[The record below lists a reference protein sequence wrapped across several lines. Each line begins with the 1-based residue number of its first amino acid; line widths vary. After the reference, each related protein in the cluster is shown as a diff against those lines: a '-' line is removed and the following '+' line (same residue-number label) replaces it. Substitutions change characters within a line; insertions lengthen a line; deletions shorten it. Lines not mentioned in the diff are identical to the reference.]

1 MELVGIARLAA
12 RSELLEAKREV
23 QYFELPTRSILNRTR
38 PNMPFQWTIN
48 PYRGCEYGCKYCYAR
63 YTHEFMEMAPEEFE
77 DKIYA
82 KSATAHLLRQEL
94 GRIDRKEYI
103 AIGTATD
110 PYQPAERRFGRT
122 RAILEVFARER
133 GRHLTITTKSDLVAR
148 DVDLLREI
156 ARANVV
162 GVNMTITTLDE
173 QLARALEPRAPRP
186 ELRLQAVRR
195 LSAGGICTAVFPNPI
210 MPGLTDSER
219 SLDRLA
225 RAAREAGAMSFGG
238 GPLFLKPSAQ
248 SVMLPFLEREIPEL
262 AARYRELY
270 AHSAH
275 LGKAYKDALAAR
287 VQRVR
292 ARYGLA
298 SGTIEYRPEFWD
310 GEEQGELF
318 PLQ

>member
-1 MELVGIARLAA
+1 
-12 RSELLEAKREV
+12 
-23 QYFELPTRSILNRTR
+23 
-38 PNMPFQWTIN
+38 
-48 PYRGCEYGCKYCYAR
+48 
-63 YTHEFMEMAPEEFE
+63 MEMAPEEFE

-82 KSATAHLLRQEL
+82 KSAAAHLLRQEL

-110 PYQPAERRFGRT
+110 PYQPAERRYGRT

-133 GRHLTITTKSDLVAR
+133 GRHLTITTKSDLVTR
-148 DVDLLREI
+148 DLDLLREI

-173 QLARALEPRAPRP
+173 RLARALEPRAPRP

-195 LSAGGICTAVFPNPI
+195 LSAAGICTAVFPNPI

-219 SLDRLA
+219 ALDGLA

-238 GPLFLKPSAQ
+238 GPLFLKPSTQ

-270 AHSAH
+270 ATNAH
-275 LGKAYKDALAAR
+275 LGKPYKDALAAR

-292 ARYGLA
+292 ERYGLA
-298 SGTIEYRPEFWD
+298 SGTIEYRPEFWEGD
-310 GEEQGELF
+310 EQGELF